1 MVICK
6 SHREMFNNS
15 LIVDKFYQFILP
27 NTAKVFA
34 VCISAFVDALI
45 VATLLG
51 SEAMAIV
58 NLGNPIILT
67 VSTIGALL
75 TVGGSTLYASACG
88 AFDKPKAD
96 RIFSVAT
103 YTALAISILLTLIA
117 YLSRGTIVTWLCA
130 GNLQLI
136 DSSSS
141 YIGILIG
148 SMPVLTAANVLFG
161 FLPSAGKPKMSS
173 MLMLLAN
180 VVNLCLDIFFIKV
193 CGMGIEGAAYATVC
207 GYGAALLWYLICY
220 WRKKVNTLLVR
231 ITSHDLLS
239 LKEICSMGASSS
251 LSQLSFVLKITLCNS
266 IALHYGGDTGLIA
279 FSVCMQLL
287 SITSIFVG
295 GIGSSMINI
304 TATLRGGR
312 DFLSSQ
318 KVVSRAYSLIFIC
331 ALVTLAVFC
340 AFSHQIATIYKATEG
355 EVHSMTVQAIR
366 IFSLAIILRSIIVVF
381 MFYVQSIHK
390 TAYASFISLFDG
402 FVGNLPI
409 AACCCMLMGIN
420 GLWWSFPIT
429 SVILTLI
436 ILAWNLRLLKKDRSM
451 SFRNILLIER
461 DADILHEESV
471 TEELTDASG
480 SLILAHEAI
489 KTHGWNDILSSYLTT
504 LAARKSPVKIDWLIR
519 QFPDRFILDIR
530 SNVNSIT
537 EKQIPTPDNIKVTN
551 EMVLGMNCLRMV
563 SKS

>member
-1 MVICK
+1 
-6 SHREMFNNS
+6 MFNNS

-96 RIFSVAT
+96 RIFSVVT

-136 DSSSS
+136 DTSSS

-148 SMPVLTAANVLFG
+148 SMPVLTAANVL
-161 FLPSAGKPKMSS
+161 
-173 MLMLLAN
+173 
-180 VVNLCLDIFFIKV
+180 
-193 CGMGIEGAAYATVC
+193 
-207 GYGAALLWYLICY
+207 
-220 WRKKVNTLLVR
+220 
-231 ITSHDLLS
+231 
-239 LKEICSMGASSS
+239 
-251 LSQLSFVLKITLCNS
+251 
-266 IALHYGGDTGLIA
+266 
-279 FSVCMQLL
+279 
-287 SITSIFVG
+287 
-295 GIGSSMINI
+295 
-304 TATLRGGR
+304 
-312 DFLSSQ
+312 
-318 KVVSRAYSLIFIC
+318 
-331 ALVTLAVFC
+331 
-340 AFSHQIATIYKATEG
+340 
-355 EVHSMTVQAIR
+355 
-366 IFSLAIILRSIIVVF
+366 
-381 MFYVQSIHK
+381 
-390 TAYASFISLFDG
+390 
-402 FVGNLPI
+402 
-409 AACCCMLMGIN
+409 
-420 GLWWSFPIT
+420 
-429 SVILTLI
+429 
-436 ILAWNLRLLKKDRSM
+436 
-451 SFRNILLIER
+451 
-461 DADILHEESV
+461 
-471 TEELTDASG
+471 
-480 SLILAHEAI
+480 
-489 KTHGWNDILSSYLTT
+489 LTT

-537 EKQIPTPDNIKVTN
+537 EKQIPTPDNTKVTN